1 MLGSAVF
8 YSGLIIAVI
17 GLFTRRRAR
26 AVPLGIAIAAIGLV
40 LPAPE
45 TRVRQRETRLD
56 EFVPVWQFHEVHT
69 KRIEAPPE
77 RVYEAIKQVRADEIR
92 GFRTLT
98 WIRRGG
104 RDLPANI
111 LDAGVDRP
119 LLDVATSSGFYP
131 LADEAPRELV
141 VQTKIGPR
149 ILATMNFVVRPDGA
163 GSIVTTETRI
173 FASAPHAR
181 RRFAAYWRAIYPG
194 SALIRR
200 MWLRAIARR
209 AEGA

>member
-1 MLGSAVF
+1 MFGSAVL
-8 YSGLIIAVI
+8 YSGLIIAAA

-26 AVPLGIAIAAIGLV
+26 AVSLGIAIAAIGLV

-45 TRVRQRETRLD
+45 TRVRRRETRLD
-56 EFVPVWQFHEVHT
+56 DFVPVWQFHEVHT
-69 KRIEAPPE
+69 LRIEAPPE
-77 RVYEAIKQVRADEIR
+77 RVYAAIKQVRADEIR

-173 FASAPHAR
+173 FASTPHAR
-181 RRFAAYWRAIYPG
+181 RRFAAYWRTIYPG

-209 AEGA
+209 VEGA